1 VSQALILY
9 TTPLCPSCD
18 ALKRLLV
25 TEGLAFE
32 IKDLLIDEKAAA
44 LVESKGIRTAP
55 ALGIDGEIYAG
66 EELRPDRLVEL
77 LYP

>member
-1 VSQALILY
+1 MSQVIVLY
-9 TTPLCPSCD
+9 TTPLCPPCD

-25 TEGLAFE
+25 SEGLAFE
-32 IKDLLIDEKAAA
+32 IKDLLIDEQAAA